1 VDESPIFGSLPAVEP
16 EKPPTRYI
24 AGFWRRSFAFLIDI
38 VLVSIPCF
46 LLGSVFYSFFSSSS
60 GWAAAIGLAIA
71 LPYFAIL
78 GSSMGNGQT
87 LGQRWTG
94 IEIVDAQG
102 NHLPLGKS
110 LLRYSILLVSLGF
123 ANTFL
128 PAYMAW
134 PVAVA
139 LSAIIYLYLF
149 NTRTRQS
156 LHDLATGSFV
166 VKAPGVGAVG
176 ERRLWLG
183 HWAILG
189 ALGIVGIV
197 SVTLIMRTAP
207 MAEITAARRA
217 LLDTGEFQEVGV
229 ALQTRLPGDTTDLQL
244 TVKYRSKP
252 KDYAKAAKEIIT
264 IVEGADPLASQQD
277 FISVNF
283 KEGFNVGLANYSMTK
298 RVSHTPQQWAEMA
311 RTN

>member
-1 VDESPIFGSLPAVEP
+1 
-16 EKPPTRYI
+16 
-24 AGFWRRSFAFLIDI
+24 
-38 VLVSIPCF
+38 
-46 LLGSVFYSFFSSSS
+46 
-60 GWAAAIGLAIA
+60 
-71 LPYFAIL
+71 
-78 GSSMGNGQT
+78 
-87 LGQRWTG
+87 
-94 IEIVDAQG
+94 
-102 NHLPLGKS
+102 
-110 LLRYSILLVSLGF
+110 VSLGF
-123 ANTFL
+123 ANAFL

-134 PVAVA
+134 PVAMA

-166 VKAPGVGAVG
+166 VKAPGAGAVEG
-176 ERRLWLG
+176 CRLWLG

-197 SVTLIMRTAP
+197 SAALIMHTSP
-207 MAEITAARRA
+207 MTELSEVQRA

-229 ALQTRLPGDTTDLQL
+229 MLQTHYPGHETDLQL

-252 KDYAKAAKEIIT
+252 KDYARAAKEIIT
-264 IVEGADPLASQQD
+264 VVEGADPLASQQD

-298 RVSHTPQQWAEMA
+298 RVSHTPQQWAEIA